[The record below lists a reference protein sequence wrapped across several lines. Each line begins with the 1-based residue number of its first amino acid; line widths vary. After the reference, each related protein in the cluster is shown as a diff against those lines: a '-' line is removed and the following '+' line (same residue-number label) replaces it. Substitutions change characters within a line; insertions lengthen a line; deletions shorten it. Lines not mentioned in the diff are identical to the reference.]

1 MMEEILQIQEQLEL
15 VVEELV
21 LQVVIVE
28 VVEMLV
34 LVELEFLII

>member
-1 MMEEILQIQEQLEL
+1 MEEILQIQEQLEL

>member
-1 MMEEILQIQEQLEL
+1 MMEGILQIQEQLEL

>member
-1 MMEEILQIQEQLEL
+1 MEEIIQVQEQLEL

-21 LQVVIVE
+21 LRVVIVE
-28 VVEMLV
+28 VVETLV